1 MRAPHLPFYAISL
14 YFSHQNIELSI
25 SPVEETLPPVAV
37 AVWEDEARQSLKTPA
52 CVVLSP
58 VEKQNVSLVSM
69 VVRGGW
75 REVSKVL
82 NIIR

>member
-1 MRAPHLPFYAISL
+1 MMIVLTV
-14 YFSHQNIELSI
+14 

-75 REVSKVL
+75 REVSKVS